1 MSGEIIGTVFQ
12 ATTDGVTF
20 GGCNVGTDDDLNA
33 FIEDAEN
40 GKKTLSD
47 ILANVP
53 AHAIGDHSD
62 LATDFAPQY
71 LDEARLTTFLN
82 TTANAGEIGTPADA
96 LANLT
101 LADHVQDARLHQQV
115 PKFVMRVAKSG
126 QTYDT
131 IQAAITA
138 IPTVGADAPSAT
150 QWYEIQV
157 SPGTYVEAV
166 TLDKQFVQ
174 ITGMGSRITRIQFD
188 NTAAP
193 TTYPL
198 LIAANNTAVRGILVK
213 STNVSVGAN
222 PALVISNAVSTVRLE
237 DLETY
242 TPGGYSL
249 SVGTGTSGI
258 MSVRCYFQAA
268 VGQGVR
274 LQGNA
279 DFDWCEF
286 SGNYALRAEASVSAS
301 VRRSKVTAALF
312 IVQLLDAT
320 LVRLEDVI
328 CSSTST
334 GMYTTDV
341 SNTASTVSW
350 NRTWGLDGS
359 TVTAGTVTA
368 NQTSS
373 DAITSDGDVNVN
385 WTQPHTSKMGF
396 GTDGSYV
403 TVPGSY
409 DAVDHQLVRRMDAG
423 SDLEGCVQE
432 ILDDSVV
439 GGTNSVVVQR
449 VGRNVAG
456 TGRIVEWF
464 SRDGGVDTVLAYV
477 DNDGTVVS
485 TVGFSGA
492 GAELTGIPK
501 LAFTATASSSVVN
514 SSSETNFTPTGVGS
528 RTLASGVWA
537 AGKTYRITA
546 SGSIYNNS
554 GSADQAIIRF
564 KIGATVFGIPTAI
577 FTNPDGGTDVGWS
590 VDIIFVCRTTG
601 VGGTAAATGTFVC
614 YDSFN
619 FVSNTSASANLG
631 SLDTTISNDVNVSI
645 QHSTADVN
653 ISGSC
658 DIFTVMALN

>member
-1 MSGEIIGTVFQ
+1 MAIQTDKLEV
-12 ATTDGVTF
+12 ATGGSF
-20 GGCNVGTDDDLNA
+20 GAVEFGTDDDLNA
-33 FIEDAEN
+33 YIKDVTN
-40 GKKTLSD
+40 GQMTLSD
-47 ILANVP
+47 ILATVP

-71 LDEARLTTFLN
+71 LDQARLTTFLN
-82 TTANAGEIGTPADA
+82 TSANAGEIGTPADA
-96 LANLT
+96 MANLT

-115 PKFVMRVAKSG
+115 PKFVLRVAKSG
-126 QTYDT
+126 QTYST

-174 ITGMGSRITRIQFD
+174 ITGMGSRITRVQFD

-198 LIAANNTAVRGILVK
+198 LIAANNTAVRGLLIK
-213 STNVSVGAN
+213 STNVSTGAN
-222 PALVISNAVSTVRLE
+222 PALVINNSVSTVRLE
-237 DLETY
+237 DLDTY

-249 SVGTGTSGI
+249 SVGTSTSGI
-258 MSVRCYFQAA
+258 MAVRCYFEAV
-268 VGQGVR
+268 VGQSVR
-274 LQGNA
+274 LQGAA

-286 SGNYALRAEASVSAS
+286 NSGTTSNYALRVETGVTAS
-301 VRRSKVTAALF
+301 VRRSKMSGVQFML
-312 IVQLLDAT
+312 QLLDAT
-320 LVRLEDVI
+320 LVTLEDVI
-328 CSSTST
+328 STSTST

-350 NRTWGLDGS
+350 NRAWGLDAS
-359 TVTAGTVTA
+359 TVTAGAVTV

-396 GTDGSYV
+396 GTDGSFV

-423 SDLEGCVQE
+423 SDLEGCIQE
-432 ILDDSVV
+432 ILDDSIA
-439 GGTNSVVVQR
+439 GGTNSVIIQR

-477 DNDGTVVS
+477 DNDGTLVS

-492 GAELTGIPK
+492 GAALTGIPK
-501 LAFTATASSSVVN
+501 LLWSMTEQQAISATTSEVDFDGVAFGDRSVLGGSVAEGKTWAIKASGIYNHNTGSGGSFTIRLKAGSVVLAVYQVN
-514 SSSETNFTPTGVGS
+514 VLDVAAGGWRFEGEIVS
-528 RTLASGVWA
+528 RTSGNGVVQ
-537 AGKTYRITA
+537 GGFGF
-546 SGSIYNNS
+546 SLFD
-554 GSADQAIIRF
+554 DQAF
-564 KIGATVFGIPTAI
+564 VSQSGGGVPQGATVNTASTFDI
-577 FTNPDGGTDVGWS
+577 NLS
-590 VDIIFVCRTTG
+590 VQLSD
-601 VGGTAAATGTFVC
+601 AAATFNVETF
-614 YDSFN
+614 
-619 FVSNTSASANLG
+619 
-631 SLDTTISNDVNVSI
+631 TI
-645 QHSTADVN
+645 
-653 ISGSC
+653 
-658 DIFTVMALN
+658 MALN